1 MRKGLLCLLAA
12 VALSTAVFGCTKT
25 QTKAT
30 EPADTTIQAPEKIV
44 VNIAIDGSK
53 GEEKAINAKGQLE
66 LTSDATAYDALIQL
80 CDNEGYGI
88 TGDSSYVKTIGGL
101 GEGSF
106 GVLPC
111 GWMYSV
117 DGNYPPKPAGEYI
130 LKDKNEVI
138 WEFVK

>member
-1 MRKGLLCLLAA
+1 MPLPTKLRKKDLTL
-12 VALSTAVFGCTKT
+12 T
-25 QTKAT
+25 
-30 EPADTTIQAPEKIV
+30 
-44 VNIAIDGSK
+44 
-53 GEEKAINAKGQLE
+53 EEKK
-66 LTSDATAYDALIQL
+66 
-80 CDNEGYGI
+80 
-88 TGDSSYVKTIGGL
+88 L